1 MKEIVRL
8 LFNLRL
14 VIQISSFRM
23 VNLLCSGG
31 HFSNITFINAKT
43 KYESSYLLDVSQPY
57 LQNHLWM
64 SLGRPQDVG
73 STRSLE
79 LNIRPYW
86 HIIITSAGGVLKMSV
101 GNVLWHYIQD
111 STGTFFGC
119 YIGTSSC
126 RHISSTSEGCQQRT
140 SSGCCQGTLFGVT
153 YRTTWK
159 HPQNVFWGRPQDVI
173 LPSKFYLI
181 DK

>member
-43 KYESSYLLDVSQPY
+43 KYESPYLLDVSQPY
-57 LQNHLWM
+57 LQNHLRM

-126 RHISSTSEGCQQRT
+126 RHISYVRRMSAEDVFRTLSGDVVWRYIQDHMVTSIERLLGT
-140 SSGCCQGTLFGVT
+140 SSGRNFA
-153 YRTTWK
+153 K
-159 HPQNVFWGRPQDVI
+159 
-173 LPSKFYLI
+173 
-181 DK
+181 